1 LDRGEPVVRP
11 TYTPH
16 RKDHVNHA
24 RTTLIALAAAA
35 LLSGAALAETYDP
48 SGDRYVGAPDRGPT
62 QSVLPVE
69 TVEYVTYVT
78 MSEIRQRI
86 ERNTGK
92 SITYSLV
99 FVQVGPDVMAVD
111 PFRFNR

>member
-1 LDRGEPVVRP
+1 
-11 TYTPH
+11 
-16 RKDHVNHA
+16 VNLA
-24 RTTLIALAAAA
+24 RTTLISLAAAAA
-35 LLSGAALAETYDP
+35 LLCGAAFAETYDP

-62 QSVLPVE
+62 KSVLPIE
-69 TVEYVTYVT
+69 TVEYVTYVK
-78 MSEIRQRI
+78 MPEIRQRI